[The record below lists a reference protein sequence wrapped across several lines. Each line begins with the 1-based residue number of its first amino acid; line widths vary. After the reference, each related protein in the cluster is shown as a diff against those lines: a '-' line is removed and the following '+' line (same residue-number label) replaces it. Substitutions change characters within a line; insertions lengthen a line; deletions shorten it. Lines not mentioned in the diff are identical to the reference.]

1 MFIALLINLILFY
14 RMIISFCLYIIYKY
28 YITNKMGKLWYN
40 FTMKL
45 ASIDVGLKRI
55 GIAICFDGNIVMPQ
69 NAILRKNR
77 NQAARDINLFLKEW
91 EIEKLIVG
99 LPKDAASSEEME
111 RRIKHFVS
119 LLELGIPVE
128 YQDEQGSSVE
138 AKELTMGISKHKKDG
153 KVDSIAAKIILERYL
168 NRSF

>member
-1 MFIALLINLILFY
+1 
-14 RMIISFCLYIIYKY
+14 
-28 YITNKMGKLWYN
+28 
-40 FTMKL
+40 MKL

-55 GIAICFDGNIVMPQ
+55 GVAICLDESIVIPQ

-77 NQAARDINLFLKEW
+77 NQAARDVNTFLNEW

-119 LLELGIPVE
+119 LLELDISVA
-128 YQDEQGSSVE
+128 YQDEQSSSIE
-138 AKELTMGISKHKKDG
+138 AKELTQGIFKHKKDG
-153 KVDSIAAKIILERYL
+153 KIDSIAAKIILERWL
-168 NRSF
+168 KH